1 MGVTLSAKRNPTMA
15 DIARGQVDGKF
26 DTDIVE
32 LALESN
38 VNLGHFVALPCNKG
52 DHDVTT
58 IRTGI
63 PEAAWTSFY
72 EGVQPSKGSK
82 AQVPNSCGKLEALI
96 QVDADLIES
105 TQDAEQE
112 LGDEAYAQG
121 EGMGNE
127 VLSTVWHGNTKVN
140 GKKFNGLGPVY
151 SKLPTATTTKDDAAY
166 YVIGAKR
173 SQTPDN
179 SALRDIWL
187 VGHGRMGAAL
197 IYPKGSSAGLYRGPV
212 DKTTVTTADGKRLQ
226 MLEQFFKWKV
236 GFRCKDFRTCAR
248 ICNIESN
255 NLEALDLD
263 IGELMLKAIVRVRK
277 TGVNHK
283 FYMPTSI
290 YEWLCVKARRDKV
303 QNGNFSFAEYEGK
316 LILHFHGVPIFTEDS
331 LEVNEAEVV

>member
-26 DTDIVE
+26 DKDIVE

-38 VNLGHFVALPCNKG
+38 DNLGHFVVIPCNKG
-52 DHDVTT
+52 DHEVTT

-82 AQVPNSCGKLEALI
+82 TQVTNPCGKLEGLI
-96 QVDADLIES
+96 QVDADLIE
-105 TQDAEQE
+105 TTEDAEQE
-112 LGDEAYAQG
+112 LGDEAYSQS
-121 EGMGNE
+121 EGMANE

-151 SKLPTATTTKDDAAY
+151 SKLPTATTTKDDAEY

-187 VGHGRMGAAL
+187 VGHGRLGAAL
-197 IYPKGSSAGLYRGPV
+197 IYPKGSSAGLHRGPV
-212 DKTTVTTADGKRLQ
+212 DKTTVTTAEGKRLQ
-226 MLEQFFKWKV
+226 MLEQFFKWKI

-263 IGELMLKAIVRVRK
+263 IGELMLRAIVRVRK

-283 FYMPTSI
+283 FYMPSTI

-316 LILHFHGVPIFTEDS
+316 LILHCHGVPIFTEDS
-331 LEVNEAEVV
+331 LEVNEAQVV

>member
-15 DIARGQVDGKF
+15 DIARGQVNGKF
-26 DTDIVE
+26 DKDIVE

-38 VNLGHFVALPCNKG
+38 DNIGHFVVLPCNKG

-82 AQVPNSCGKLEALI
+82 TQVTNSCGKLEGLI
-96 QVDADLIES
+96 QVDADLIE
-105 TQDAEQE
+105 TTEDAEQE
-112 LGDEAYAQG
+112 LGDEAYSQS
-121 EGMGNE
+121 EGMANE

-151 SKLPTATTTKDDAAY
+151 SKLPTATTTKDDAEY

-197 IYPKGSSAGLYRGPV
+197 IYPKGSSAGLHRGPV
-212 DKTTVTTADGKRLQ
+212 DKTTVTTAEGKRLQ

-263 IGELMLKAIVRVRK
+263 IGELMLRAIVRVRK
-277 TGVNHK
+277 TGVTHK
-283 FYMPTSI
+283 FYMPSTI

-303 QNGNFSFAEYEGK
+303 QNGNFSFAEYEGR
-316 LILHFHGVPIFTEDS
+316 LILHFHGVPIFTDDS
-331 LEVNEAEVV
+331 LEVNEAQVV

>member
-1 MGVTLSAKRNPTMA
+1 MGVTLNAKRNPTMA
-15 DIARGQVDGKF
+15 DIARGQVKGKF
-26 DTDIVE
+26 DKDIVE

-38 VNLGHFVALPCNKG
+38 DNIGHFVVLPCNKD

-82 AQVPNSCGKLEALI
+82 TQVTNSCGKLEGLI
-96 QVDADLIES
+96 QVDADLIE
-105 TQDAEQE
+105 TTEDAEQE
-112 LGDEAYAQG
+112 LGDEAYSQS
-121 EGMGNE
+121 EGMANE

-151 SKLPTATTTKDDAAY
+151 SKLPTATTTKDDAEY

-197 IYPKGSSAGLYRGPV
+197 IYPKGSSAGLHRGPV
-212 DKTTVTTADGKRLQ
+212 DKTTVTTAEGKRLQ

-263 IGELMLKAIVRVRK
+263 IGELMLRAIVRVRK
-277 TGVNHK
+277 TGVTHK
-283 FYMPTSI
+283 FYMPSTI

-303 QNGNFSFAEYEGK
+303 QNGNFSFAEYEGR
-316 LILHFHGVPIFTEDS
+316 LILHFHGVPIFTDDS
-331 LEVNEAEVV
+331 LEVNEAQVV